1 MNILNLIIG
10 ITSALCALFG
20 LHYVLIAILGGFR
33 KARLHP
39 KQPPKHRIAAV
50 IAARNEEEVIGYLV
64 ESLKRQDYPEEL
76 FDVYVVPN
84 NCSDD
89 THGAALRAGAKVLTC
104 TREVHSKGEVMRF
117 AFDELLN
124 GEAQYDA
131 FCIFDADNIVDPG
144 FFQAVNNALCQGAQ
158 IAQGYR
164 DSKNPGDSWIAG
176 CVSMFYWGMNRLYN
190 RARNALGLSAAL
202 NGTGFMVSAGLIRKY
217 GWDTSSLTEDL
228 EFTAQCAIHGVK
240 VHWMND
246 AITYDEQPVTLKD
259 SFTQR
264 RRWSA
269 GTLQCMKR
277 YWGQL
282 AQGVFKRRS
291 FACLDMGLLF
301 MGPVIQLICFV
312 PGILALVQVAIS
324 LASGTLDLPAL
335 LFGAIAGA
343 LGSILGSDA
352 LGLLICLLERKT
364 GRVRFSALA
373 NMWIFLLSWV
383 PANLACI
390 FFGIPKWKAIPHN
403 RGMNL
408 GQITGKNRDVGA

>member
-1 MNILNLIIG
+1 MNAMDIVIG
-10 ITSALCALFG
+10 IASALCALFG
-20 LHYVLIAILGGFR
+20 LHYALVAILGGFR

-39 KQPPKHRIAAV
+39 SCPPKHRIAAL

-64 ESLKRQDYPEEL
+64 ESLKKQDYPKEL
-76 FDVYVVPN
+76 FDIYVIPN

-89 THGAALRAGAKVLTC
+89 THGAALRAGAKVLNC

-117 AFDELLN
+117 AFDELLG
-124 GEAQYDA
+124 GEQQYDA

-144 FFQAVNNALCQGAQ
+144 FFRAVNNALCDGAQ

-164 DSKNPGDSWIAG
+164 DSKNPRDSWIAG

-190 RARNALGLSAAL
+190 RARSVLGLSAAL
-202 NGTGFMVSAGLIRKY
+202 NGTGFMVSADLIRQY
-217 GWDTSSLTEDL
+217 GWNTVSLTEDL
-228 EFTAQCAIHGVK
+228 EFTAQCAIRGIRI
-240 VHWMND
+240 HWMND
-246 AITYDEQPVTLKD
+246 AVTYDEQPVTLKD

-269 GTLQCMKR
+269 GTLQCMKK

-282 AQGVFKRRS
+282 FQGMVRRHS

-301 MGPVIQLICFV
+301 LGPVIQLVCFV
-312 PGILALVQVAIS
+312 PGILGLVYVGIGLFNGTMTIPAVLLWAL
-324 LASGTLDLPAL
+324 
-335 LFGAIAGA
+335 AGV

-352 LGLLICLLERKT
+352 LGLLICLLEKKT
-364 GRVRFSALA
+364 SRVRFSALA
-373 NMWIFLLSWV
+373 NMWIFLLSWI

-390 FFGIPKWKAIPHN
+390 FFGVPKWKAIPHN
-403 RGMNL
+403 RGMSLN
-408 GQITGKNRDVGA
+408 QVTGNKRDVDA